1 MKEAAIAIEDRRFY
15 DHDGVDLQGL
25 FRAGVA
31 NLIPGGSTQGGST
44 ITQQFVKNALEAQG
58 NRTVFEKFR
67 EAALA
72 YQIERHWTKD
82 KILTEYL
89 NSIYFGEGAYG
100 IEAAART
107 YFSYKHPGCGT
118 PTGEMCA
125 KLLTPPEAAML
136 AGIISS
142 PSAFSPRINP
152 QAAIDRRNLVLEKMG
167 QQGDIDETEYQDG
180 VNDLSEIPTPSDIE
194 HPKDDSLSPYF
205 TSWLRQQ

>member
-44 ITQQFVKNALEAQG
+44 ITEQFVKNALEAQ
-58 NRTVFEKFR
+58 NSRTVFEKFR

-72 YQIERHWTKD
+72 YQIERNWNKD

-100 IEAAART
+100 IEAAAKT
-107 YFSYKHPGCGT
+107 YFEWNHPRCGEAGQDT
-118 PTGEMCA
+118 CA
-125 KLLTPPEAAML
+125 SQLLPWEAAL
-136 AGIISS
+136 IAGIISS
-142 PSAFSPRINP
+142 PSAYSPRANP
-152 QAAIDRRNLVLEKMG
+152 QAALERRNLVLQKMEEVG
-167 QQGDIDETEYQDG
+167 YITEEEYT
-180 VNDLSEIPTPSDIE
+180 E
-194 HPKDDSLSPYF
+194 
-205 TSWLRQQ
+205 